1 MKVDVIEGIERIDGF
16 DKIDSIESFDS
27 FDSLESKERQT
38 MKPSLILLLPPAAV
52 LLSPVQANGQTT
64 IDPAHPY
71 AWGANIGWVNT
82 RPSEPDGAVIGQ
94 ALCAGYLWIAN
105 CGWINLGSGSPVNGW
120 QYANNSVTD
129 WGVNRDGEG
138 GLAGYAYG
146 ANVGWIVFE
155 QTSGQPRVD
164 LRTGDLAGYAW
175 GANVG
180 WISLSNTMAHVRTT
194 RLDVGPDMD
203 ADGIPDT
210 FEWRRA
216 GNLAALQG
224 GTHDA
229 DADGQ
234 SDADEDVSDLLA
246 ITAFLRGSAE
256 DSLTWRSR
264 PTRLYRIEASLS
276 LLPARWANAADGLI
290 GPPAGASTTQ
300 DVVTTEDAKRFYRV
314 RAIVPLSE

>member
-1 MKVDVIEGIERIDGF
+1 MSR
-16 DKIDSIESFDS
+16 
-27 FDSLESKERQT
+27 
-38 MKPSLILLLPPAAV
+38 
-52 LLSPVQANGQTT
+52 
-64 IDPAHPY
+64 
-71 AWGANIGWVNT
+71 
-82 RPSEPDGAVIGQ
+82 
-94 ALCAGYLWIAN
+94 
-105 CGWINLGSGSPVNGW
+105 
-120 QYANNSVTD
+120 
-129 WGVNRDGEG
+129 
-138 GLAGYAYG
+138 
-146 ANVGWIVFE
+146 
-155 QTSGQPRVD
+155 TSGQPRVD

-234 SDADEDVSDLLA
+234 SDADEAGADTDPLDASDLLA

-276 LLPARWANAADGLI
+276 LLPARWANAADGQI

-300 DVVTTEDAKRFYRV
+300 GVVTTEDAKRFYRV